1 MSPIWASIRR
11 SIRSMRSGNVRSRPP
26 FFGIRPRA
34 RVRDRV
40 SDWEQLYEVDSQ
52 AIFPT
57 DKIGET
63 GADRL
68 VEFDS
73 DELEYIE
80 GGGSGCGSSGFRLG
94 GRACR
99 RRSTD
104 ARRALLRDP
113 SARRSGRGR
122 SARAWE
128 RVRYERYLGMLGNE
142 TSATQRL
149 LFAETVPLSAAE
161 ACIAREIAGDLE
173 AVGFDFRIGEESMTV
188 TGIPADLP
196 DVGVGQAV
204 REMLSEF
211 RESERLSPTTD
222 SAHGGRD
229 GALRSHDLP
238 RCDGR
243 RCGSGAFARMA
254 PLRRIQL
261 YADGRRCD
269 GADRRRIG

>member
-1 MSPIWASIRR
+1 M
-11 SIRSMRSGNVRSRPP
+11 
-26 FFGIRPRA
+26 
-34 RVRDRV
+34 
-40 SDWEQLYEVDSQ
+40 
-52 AIFPT
+52 
-57 DKIGET
+57 
-63 GADRL
+63 

-80 GGGSGCGSSGFRLG
+80 GGGSGAAQAAFDWEAEPVTGEVLMLG
-94 GRACR
+94 GRYCATR
-99 RRSTD
+99 
-104 ARRALLRDP
+104 LREGLAVVDLP
-113 SARRSGRGR
+113 
-122 SARAWE
+122 RAWE

-211 RESERLSPTTD
+211 RESERLSPDDRIRRTAAVMARCGAMT
-222 SAHGGRD
+222 SRD
-229 GALRSHDLP
+229 AMDADAVRELLREWL
-238 RCDGR
+238 RCEGFNYTPDGR
-243 RCGSGAFARMA
+243 PVMTVLTVEELAKR
-254 PLRRIQL
+254 LK
-261 YADGRRCD
+261 
-269 GADRRRIG
+269 